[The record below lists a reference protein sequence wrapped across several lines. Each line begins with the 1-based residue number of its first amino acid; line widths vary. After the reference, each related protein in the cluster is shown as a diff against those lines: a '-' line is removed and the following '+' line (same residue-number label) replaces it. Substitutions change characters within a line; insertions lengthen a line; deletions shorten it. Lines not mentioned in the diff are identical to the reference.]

1 MYSCQTAAARSGEL
15 RRNFQG
21 YTDDAAPLLIGL
33 GASAISRSPQG
44 YAQNLTV
51 ERDWRAAVG
60 EGRLSV
66 TRGVE
71 IMPRDAFIAELIER
85 LMCDFAVD
93 VTAVAARHRQGLC
106 AASRVRA
113 ALDAGIRVV
122 FSPGP
127 PDGRNLQ
134 ELLEG

>member
-1 MYSCQTAAARSGEL
+1 M
-15 RRNFQG
+15 
-21 YTDDAAPLLIGL
+21 
-33 GASAISRSPQG
+33 
-44 YAQNLTV
+44 
-51 ERDWRAAVG
+51 G

-113 ALDAGIRVV
+113 ALDAFVADRLVRIDGGTVRIEAGRPFVRAVCAAFDPLVQASAKRHARVV
-122 FSPGP
+122 
-127 PDGRNLQ
+127 
-134 ELLEG
+134 